1 MKIIRPQNNTPTKK
15 QLLNEMTAISQECRL
30 YDEPQIK
37 QSDDILV
44 DDNTYKVKEVEP
56 TESGVNITGTLQEFW
71 EGKSNF
77 YTVYDEVDKIPQDQ
91 TIENLMDEIIKQK
104 DDKIQVTIS
113 LTKRQYDLY
122 LKKGGEAWVKKALVG
137 VKQGKKKKK

>member
-15 QLLNEMTAISQECRL
+15 QLLDKMTAISQECKL

-37 QSDDILV
+37 QGDDILV

-56 TESGVNITGTLQEFW
+56 TKNGVNL
-71 EGKSNF
+71 
-77 YTVYDEVDKIPQDQ
+77 

-122 LKKGGEAWVKKALVG
+122 LKKGGESWVKKVITG
-137 VKQGKKKKK
+137 QQVKKKSSKKR

>member
-1 MKIIRPQNNTPTKK
+1 MKIIRPEQPIKK
-15 QLLNEMTAISQECRL
+15 QLLNEMTAISQECKL

-37 QSDDILV
+37 QGDDILV

-56 TESGVNITGTLQEFW
+56 TENGVDL
-71 EGKSNF
+71 
-77 YTVYDEVDKIPQDQ
+77 

-104 DDKIQVTIS
+104 DEKIQITIS

-122 LKKGGEAWVKKALVG
+122 LKKGGEAWLKKALVG
-137 VKQGKKKKK
+137 QANMRKKKK